1 MADNIY
7 IQNVTNMDKM
17 LLTFTIWP
25 PPPEGDQIM
34 LKKSLAYRPP
44 YYLYNTNP
52 LSLYNVVTN
61 TYFPRLVLFQSSH
74 LQFWVGP
81 EIYDTPKKMMEKML

>member
-25 PPPEGDQIM
+25 PSPEGDQIM
-34 LKKSLAYRPP
+34 PKKKFGISPP

-61 TYFPRLVLFQSSH
+61 TYFPRLKCYNMSEVYSGKYMTKYKLK
-74 LQFWVGP
+74 LK
-81 EIYDTPKKMMEKML
+81 ILN